1 MLEIVFKIR
10 WGPSPEEFEP
20 TSCAGTFY
28 SSPLG
33 KLDYSSILKFVQG
46 LRMVLDVVCQM
57 EVDEKTAKWK
67 SEYHGKI
74 YYFCAPMC
82 KQKFD
87 RNPERCVKQ
96 T

>member
-1 MLEIVFKIR
+1 VVYVFAQ
-10 WGPSPEEFEP
+10 
-20 TSCAGTFY
+20 C
-28 SSPLG
+28 SSLLG

-46 LRMVLDVVCQM
+46 LRMILDVVCQM

-67 SEYHGKI
+67 SEYHRKT

-87 RNPERCVKQ
+87 RNPRNMSSRHRSHHGWSPGVSVCPLS
-96 T
+96 